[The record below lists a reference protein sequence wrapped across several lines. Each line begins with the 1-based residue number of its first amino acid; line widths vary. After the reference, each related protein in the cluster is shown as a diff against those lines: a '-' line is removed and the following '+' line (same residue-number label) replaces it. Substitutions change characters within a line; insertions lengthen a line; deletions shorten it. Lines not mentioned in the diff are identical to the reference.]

1 MDDKK
6 HESKTSQLA
15 DEALKESAA
24 HKTDIIYQAVPR
36 DLSQVDKERL
46 SPWRVRF
53 DVLAEPNVSFGCE
66 IFGDVVFGR
75 GGDSPD
81 LLDLEDYDA
90 VALGVSRR
98 HAQLR
103 MTAGKLFVVDLEST
117 NGTRRNGHSIGV
129 NTPYQVMNGDILS
142 LGALQMAVQIIEQP
156 ETEVTALHK
165 KADLAD
171 ALAQVTKAITSQ
183 LELDKVLEHVVDGVM
198 SITSADEALV
208 WLVDEQTN
216 EILLKSYR
224 GIANQ
229 NIQKMRLSTESLVG
243 QVIHTGQPIREHR
256 EEGGG
261 LIKIKTGYLAEALLL
276 LPITVGNVTFG
287 VLGAVQRRS
296 KRSFSER
303 DEMLLLTIAEF
314 AAVAV
319 QNARLFQA
327 TDRELAQRVR
337 QQTAVNTLSS
347 AVNASLDLDVVHD
360 VLIQQLQR
368 YLPAQ
373 EIILWLVDEESGGVF
388 PYHKAEKQAEQLIDG
403 TAGQV
408 TRIIREVIQSGEPRI
423 STFDKTRQNGGSD
436 EEETAGEIQTNTMA
450 CLPLIVKDRVVGV
463 LSLFNKKHGVFSKDD
478 LARLQGFAHPV
489 ATAIQNASLYSEL
502 LQERAIV
509 DATVEALP
517 QPVIIVGQRGKLHI
531 ANKAANRLLETSMSQ
546 LFEGI
551 SQGVGKTIEMTI
563 DKNIYLAT
571 VEHSP
576 TVGTITVMHDIT
588 YLKQLEAARLEFV
601 QALTHD
607 LKSPVSSIKAYT
619 ELIALA
625 EKLSE
630 KGQLYLTRI
639 ENAAKN
645 VLALINQLLDIALL
659 TEKPEKYHHPC
670 NVTAL
675 MGQAIQAVEGNALA
689 KSVTIATKVVGDR
702 YSIRGE
708 PSRLSRS
715 IQNLLDNAIRHA
727 PEDSQILATLI
738 YGDEGIT
745 LSIRDDGPGIP
756 PDELPDL
763 FKKYYRGQRS
773 DSRTGHGLG
782 LMIVDTTVRSHGGAV
797 SAANVEGHGAEFT
810 ITLPVSLRV
819 KPGLDEALQRP
830 GAERF

>member
-1 MDDKK
+1 MDTKN
-6 HESKTSQLA
+6 HEPKTSQLA
-15 DEALKESAA
+15 DDALRESVTAQA
-24 HKTDIIYQAVPR
+24 DIVYQAVPR
-36 DLSQVDKERL
+36 DLSQADKERL

-53 DVLAEPNVSFGCE
+53 DVLSDPNVSFGCE
-66 IFGDVVFGR
+66 IYGDVIFGR
-75 GGDSPD
+75 RVDSPD
-81 LLDLEDYDA
+81 LIDLEEYDA
-90 VALGVSRR
+90 VDLGVSRR

-103 MTAGKLFVVDLEST
+103 GTEGKLFIVDLEST

-142 LGALQMAVQIIEQP
+142 FGALQMAVQIIEQP

-183 LELDKVLEHVVDGVM
+183 LELEKVLEHVVDGVM
-198 SITSADEALV
+198 AITSADEALV

-216 EILLKSYR
+216 ELHLKTYR
-224 GIANQ
+224 GIENE

-243 QVIHTGQPIREHR
+243 RVIHTGQPLREHR
-256 EEGGG
+256 EEGGS

-327 TDRELAQRVR
+327 TDRELAQRVK
-337 QQTAVNTLSS
+337 QQSAVNALSS
-347 AVNASLDLDVVHD
+347 AINASLDLDVVYD
-360 VLIQQLQR
+360 VLVQQIHR
-368 YLPAQ
+368 YLPVQ
-373 EIILWLVDEESGGVF
+373 DVILWMAGEENGGIY
-388 PYHKAEKQAEQLIDG
+388 PYPKAEERAEQLLDG

-408 TRIIREVIQSGEPRI
+408 TKVIREIIRTGEPRI
-423 STFDKTRQNGGSD
+423 SEFTRTSQDG
-436 EEETAGEIQTNTMA
+436 ERATAGETQTNSMA
-450 CLPLIVKDRVVGV
+450 CIPLIVKDEVVGV
-463 LSLFNKKHGVFSKDD
+463 LSLFNKEHGAFTKDD

-489 ATAIQNASLYSEL
+489 ATAIQNAGLYSEL

-563 DKNIYLAT
+563 NNETYLAT

-576 TVGTITVMHDIT
+576 AVGTITVMQDIT

-601 QALTHD
+601 HALTHD

-630 KGQLYLTRI
+630 KGQLYLNRI
-639 ENAAKN
+639 ENAATN

-670 NVTAL
+670 DLTVL
-675 MGQAIQAVEGNALA
+675 IGQAIQTVEGNALA
-689 KSVTIATKVVGDR
+689 KSVNIATKVVGDR

-708 PSRLSRS
+708 PSRLLRS
-715 IQNLLDNAIRHA
+715 IQNLLDNAVSHA
-727 PEDSQILATLI
+727 PEGSQVLTTLI
-738 YGDEGIT
+738 YGEEGVT
-745 LSIRDDGPGIP
+745 LSVRDDGPGIP
-756 PDELPDL
+756 PEEVSQL

-773 DSRTGHGLG
+773 DSRSGHGLG
-782 LMIVDTTVRSHGGAV
+782 LMIVDTTIRSHGGAV
-797 SAANVEGHGAEFT
+797 SVANVEGHGAEFT

-819 KPGLDEALQRP
+819 KPGADEASS
-830 GAERF
+830 

>member
-1 MDDKK
+1 MDTKN
-6 HESKTSQLA
+6 HEPKTSQLA
-15 DEALKESAA
+15 DDALRESVTAQA
-24 HKTDIIYQAVPR
+24 DIVYQAVPR
-36 DLSQVDKERL
+36 DLSQADKERL

-53 DVLAEPNVSFGCE
+53 DVLSDPNVSFGCE
-66 IFGDVVFGR
+66 IYGDVIFGR
-75 GGDSPD
+75 RVDSPD
-81 LLDLEDYDA
+81 LIDLEEYDA
-90 VALGVSRR
+90 VDLGVSRR

-103 MTAGKLFVVDLEST
+103 WTEGKLFIVDLEST

-142 LGALQMAVQIIEQP
+142 FGALQMAVQIIEQP

-183 LELDKVLEHVVDGVM
+183 LELEKVLEHVVDGVM
-198 SITSADEALV
+198 AITSADEALV

-216 EILLKSYR
+216 ELHLKTYR
-224 GIANQ
+224 GIENE

-243 QVIHTGQPIREHR
+243 RVIHTGQPLREHR
-256 EEGGG
+256 EEGGS

-327 TDRELAQRVR
+327 TDRELAQRVK
-337 QQTAVNTLSS
+337 QQSAVNALSS
-347 AVNASLDLDVVHD
+347 AINASLDLDVVYD
-360 VLIQQLQR
+360 VLVQQIHR
-368 YLPAQ
+368 YLPVQ
-373 EIILWLVDEESGGVF
+373 DVILWMAGEENGGIY
-388 PYHKAEKQAEQLIDG
+388 PYPKAEERAEQLLDG

-408 TRIIREVIQSGEPRI
+408 TKVIREIIRTGEPRI
-423 STFDKTRQNGGSD
+423 SEFTRTSQDG
-436 EEETAGEIQTNTMA
+436 ERATAGETQTNSMA
-450 CLPLIVKDRVVGV
+450 CIPLIVKDEVVGV
-463 LSLFNKKHGVFSKDD
+463 LSLFNKEHGAFTKDD

-489 ATAIQNASLYSEL
+489 ATAIQNAGLYSEL

-563 DKNIYLAT
+563 NNETYLAT

-576 TVGTITVMHDIT
+576 AVGTITVMQDIT

-601 QALTHD
+601 HALTHD

-630 KGQLYLTRI
+630 KGQLYLNRI
-639 ENAAKN
+639 ENAATN

-670 NVTAL
+670 DLTVL
-675 MGQAIQAVEGNALA
+675 IGQAIQTVEGNALA
-689 KSVTIATKVVGDR
+689 KSVNIATKVVGDR

-708 PSRLSRS
+708 PSRLLRS
-715 IQNLLDNAIRHA
+715 IQNLLDNAVSHA
-727 PEDSQILATLI
+727 PEGSQVLTTLI
-738 YGDEGIT
+738 YGEEGVT
-745 LSIRDDGPGIP
+745 LSVRDDGPGIP
-756 PDELPDL
+756 PEEVSQL

-773 DSRTGHGLG
+773 DSRSGHGLG
-782 LMIVDTTVRSHGGAV
+782 LMIVDTTIRSHGGAV

-819 KPGLDEALQRP
+819 KPGADEASS
-830 GAERF
+830 

>member
-1 MDDKK
+1 MDVKN
-6 HESKTSQLA
+6 HEPKTSQLA
-15 DEALKESAA
+15 DDALKELGSTQA
-24 HKTDIIYQAVPR
+24 DVVFQAVPR
-36 DLSQVDKERL
+36 DLSQADRERL

-53 DVLAEPNVSFGCE
+53 DVLSEPNVSFGCE
-66 IFGDVVFGR
+66 IYGDVVFGR
-75 GGDSPD
+75 RVDAPD
-81 LLDLEDYDA
+81 LIDLEDYDA

-103 MTAGKLFVVDLEST
+103 RTEGKLFIVDLEST

-129 NTPYQVMNGDILS
+129 NTPYPVMNGDILS
-142 LGALQMAVQIIEQP
+142 FGALQVAVQIIEQP

-183 LELDKVLEHVVDGVM
+183 LELEKALEHVVDGVM
-198 SITSADEALV
+198 AITSADEALV

-216 EILLKSYR
+216 ELHLKTYR
-224 GIANQ
+224 GIANE

-243 QVIHTGQPIREHR
+243 QVIHTGQPLREHR

-261 LIKIKTGYLAEALLL
+261 LIKIKTGYLAEALVL

-287 VLGAVQRRS
+287 VLGAVQRHS

-327 TDRELAQRVR
+327 TDRELAQRVK
-337 QQTAVNTLSS
+337 QQSAVNALSS
-347 AVNASLDLDVVHD
+347 AINASLDLDVVYD
-360 VLIQQLQR
+360 VLVQQLQR
-368 YLPAQ
+368 YLPVQ
-373 EIILWLVDEESGGVF
+373 DVVLWMVGEENGGIY
-388 PYHKAEKQAEQLIDG
+388 PYPKAEERAEQLLDG

-408 TRIIREVIQSGEPRI
+408 TKAIRDIIRIGEPRI
-423 STFDKTRQNGGSD
+423 SEFTRTSQDGKAS
-436 EEETAGEIQTNTMA
+436 EKTAGGDTQTNSMA
-450 CLPLIVKDRVVGV
+450 CIPLIIKDEVVGV
-463 LSLFNKKHGVFSKDD
+463 LSLFNKKHGAFTKDD

-489 ATAIQNASLYSEL
+489 ATAIQNAGLYSEL

-531 ANKAANRLLETSMSQ
+531 ANKAANRLLETNMSQ

-551 SQGVGKTIEMTI
+551 SQGVGKTVEMTI
-563 DKNIYLAT
+563 ENETYLAT

-576 TVGTITVMHDIT
+576 AVGTITVMQDIT

-601 QALTHD
+601 HALTHD

-619 ELIALA
+619 ELISLA

-630 KGQLYLTRI
+630 KGQLYLSRI

-670 NVTAL
+670 DLTVL
-675 MGQAIQAVEGNALA
+675 IGQAIQAVEGNALA
-689 KSVTIATKVVGDR
+689 KSVNIATKVVGDR

-708 PSRLSRS
+708 PSRLLRS
-715 IQNLLDNAIRHA
+715 VQNLLDNAVSHA
-727 PEDSQILATLI
+727 PEGSQVLTTLI
-738 YGDEGIT
+738 YGEEGIT
-745 LSIRDDGPGIP
+745 LSVRDDGPGIP
-756 PDELPDL
+756 PEDIAQL
-763 FKKYYRGQRS
+763 FKKYYRGQRA
-773 DSRTGHGLG
+773 DSRSGHGLG
-782 LMIVDTTVRSHGGAV
+782 LMIVDTTIRSHGGAV
-797 SAANVEGHGAEFT
+797 SAANIEGHGAEFT

-819 KPGLDEALQRP
+819 KPGVDEASS
-830 GAERF
+830 

>member
-1 MDDKK
+1 MDTKN

-15 DEALKESAA
+15 DDALRESVTAQA
-24 HKTDIIYQAVPR
+24 DIVYQAVPR
-36 DLSQVDKERL
+36 DLSQADKERL

-53 DVLAEPNVSFGCE
+53 DVLSDPNVSFGCE
-66 IFGDVVFGR
+66 IYGDVIFGR
-75 GGDSPD
+75 RVDSPD
-81 LLDLEDYDA
+81 LIDLEEYDA
-90 VALGVSRR
+90 VDLGVSRR

-103 MTAGKLFVVDLEST
+103 WTEGKLFIVDLEST

-142 LGALQMAVQIIEQP
+142 FGALQMAVQIIEQP

-183 LELDKVLEHVVDGVM
+183 LELEKVLEHVVDGVM
-198 SITSADEALV
+198 AITSADEALV

-216 EILLKSYR
+216 ELHLKTYR
-224 GIANQ
+224 GIENE

-243 QVIHTGQPIREHR
+243 RVIHTGQPLREHR
-256 EEGGG
+256 EEGGS

-327 TDRELAQRVR
+327 TDRELAQRVK
-337 QQTAVNTLSS
+337 QQSAVNALSS
-347 AVNASLDLDVVHD
+347 AINASLDLDVVYD
-360 VLIQQLQR
+360 VLVQQIHR
-368 YLPAQ
+368 YLPVQ
-373 EIILWLVDEESGGVF
+373 DVILWMAGEENGGIY
-388 PYHKAEKQAEQLIDG
+388 PYPKAEERAEQLLDG

-408 TRIIREVIQSGEPRI
+408 TKVIREIIRTGEPRI
-423 STFDKTRQNGGSD
+423 SEFTRTSQDG
-436 EEETAGEIQTNTMA
+436 ERATAGETQTNSMA
-450 CLPLIVKDRVVGV
+450 CIPLIVKDEVVGV
-463 LSLFNKKHGVFSKDD
+463 LSLFNKEHGAFTKDD

-489 ATAIQNASLYSEL
+489 ATAIQNAGLYSEL

-563 DKNIYLAT
+563 NNETYLAT

-576 TVGTITVMHDIT
+576 AVGTITVMQDIT

-601 QALTHD
+601 HALTHD

-630 KGQLYLTRI
+630 KGQLYLNRI
-639 ENAAKN
+639 ENAATN

-670 NVTAL
+670 DLTVL
-675 MGQAIQAVEGNALA
+675 IGQAIQTVEGNALA
-689 KSVTIATKVVGDR
+689 KSVNIATKVVGDR

-708 PSRLSRS
+708 PSRLLRS
-715 IQNLLDNAIRHA
+715 IQNLLDNAVSHA
-727 PEDSQILATLI
+727 PEGSQVLTTLI
-738 YGDEGIT
+738 YGEEGVT
-745 LSIRDDGPGIP
+745 LSVRDDGPGIP
-756 PDELPDL
+756 PEEVSQL

-773 DSRTGHGLG
+773 DSRSGHGLG
-782 LMIVDTTVRSHGGAV
+782 LMIVDTTIRSHGGAV
-797 SAANVEGHGAEFT
+797 SVANVEGHGAEFT

-819 KPGLDEALQRP
+819 KPGADEASS
-830 GAERF
+830 